1 MSSII
6 LYSEVRS
13 LVRDMLGYYCF
24 ITVMDCSSN
33 TDTSTDDH
41 FLVPFIVLTE
51 MMALRNFEVNGGS
64 TIHVEY
70 NRGSLKV

>member
-1 MSSII
+1 
-6 LYSEVRS
+6 
-13 LVRDMLGYYCF
+13 
-24 ITVMDCSSN
+24 MDCSSN